1 MAPNDS
7 RGTAAPGRRQP
18 YALYAA
24 GGRVY
29 VRNADQKVIDLGAL
43 SRDDGG
49 AFRYLLD
56 GNGKTGEGF
65 FTEEE
70 ALRDVATHLHFLWLD
85 GQFTA
90 VADAREGGALN
101 LDGATR
107 IDIELDELK
116 PGERAYDATV

>member
-1 MAPNDS
+1 MAQNERS
-7 RGTAAPGRRQP
+7 GTAAPGRRQP
-18 YALYAA
+18 YTLYAA
-24 GGRVY
+24 SGPVY

-43 SRDDGG
+43 ERADGG

-56 GNGKTGEGF
+56 GNRESGQGF

-70 ALRDVATHLHFLWLD
+70 ALRDIARHLHFLWLD

-90 VADAREGGALN
+90 VADARDEATLN

-107 IDIELDELK
+107 LDIELDELK